1 MKLKFPSGLMLMKK
15 TRYWKISPGQGGFLW
30 REQKLN
36 ECIAI
41 GWSDIGDAKNLDKE
55 ALQRKCL
62 QKHFTKSA
70 AKQLNDF
77 INEVKIGD
85 KVIASASRN
94 GVYAVGTIIGDY
106 EFNEELEYKQS
117 RKVRWETAFWHPVN
131 ISALKLSKSLY
142 NKFHGLSSLTI
153 RELEED
159 EWDEFSDRLNNISTP
174 FRNLGMWGGLIQSPE
189 YENEVIILFS
199 HMLQHLHMRIIKSGT
214 LFPDA
219 IVERKAG
226 KTWKKINVEFEL
238 HSSGFQAHLP
248 DCKKDEHYV
257 IVCWEDDD
265 WRDNRKKR
273 RFEIIELKNQLE
285 KIL

>member
-1 MKLKFPSGLMLMKK
+1 MLMKK
-15 TRYWKISPGQGGFLW
+15 TRHWKISPGQGGYLW

-41 GWSDIGDAKNLDKE
+41 GWSDIGDAKNLKDKE
-55 ALQRKCL
+55 ALRRKCF

-70 AKQLNDF
+70 AKQLDEF
-77 INEVKIGD
+77 IHEVKIGD
-85 KVIASASRN
+85 KVAASASGR
-94 GVYAVGTIIGDY
+94 GVYAIGTIIGGY
-106 EFNEELEYKQS
+106 KFNEELEYKHS
-117 RKVRWETAFWHPVN
+117 RKVRWETTFWHPVD
-131 ISALKLSKSLY
+131 ISLLELSKSLY

-153 RELEED
+153 RDLD
-159 EWDEFSDRLNNISTP
+159 EVDWDEFCDRLNKISTP

-219 IVERKAG
+219 IVERKVG
-226 KTWKKINVEFEL
+226 KTWKKIKVEFEL
-238 HSSGFQAHLP
+238 RSSGFQAHLP
-248 DCKKDEHYV
+248 DCEENEPYV

-265 WRDNRKKR
+265 WRDNHKKR
-273 RFEIIELKNQLE
+273 RFEIIELKKQLE

>member
-1 MKLKFPSGLMLMKK
+1 MK
-15 TRYWKISPGQGGFLW
+15 YWKISPGEGGYLW

-41 GWSDIGDAKNLDKE
+41 GWSEIGDAKGKDKT
-55 ALQRKCL
+55 ALQRMKFEGKL
-62 QKHFTKSA
+62 LTGSA
-70 AKQLNDF
+70 TRQINAF
-77 INEVKIGD
+77 VNEVQIGD
-85 KVIASASRN
+85 KVIASTSGK
-94 GVYAVGTIIGDY
+94 GVYAVGTVIGDY
-106 EFNEELEYKQS
+106 VFNDELEYKHS
-117 RKVRWETAFWHPVN
+117 RKVQWETTFWNPVD
-131 ISALKLSKSLY
+131 ISLLKFSESLN

-153 RELEED
+153 RELEVG
-159 EWDEFSDRLNNISTP
+159 EWNRFCDRLNSISTP

-219 IVERKAG
+219 IIERKAG
-226 KTWKKINVEFEL
+226 KKWKKINVEFEL
-238 HSSGFQAHLP
+238 YSSGFQSHLS
-248 DCKKDEHYV
+248 DCEDKKCDM

-265 WRDNRKKR
+265 WRDNRQKR
-273 RFEIIELKNQLE
+273 RFEIIELKEQLE

>member
-1 MKLKFPSGLMLMKK
+1 MKK
-15 TRYWKISPGQGGFLW
+15 IRYWKISPGQGGYLW

-41 GWSDIGDAKNLDKE
+41 GWSEIGNAKGMDKE
-55 ALQRKCL
+55 ALRR
-62 QKHFTKSA
+62 QKFEGKPLSRSA
-70 AKQLNDF
+70 ADQLNYF
-77 INEVKIGD
+77 INEVEIGD
-85 KVIASASRN
+85 KVIASASGN
-94 GVYAVGTIIGDY
+94 GIYAVGTIIGGY
-106 EFNEELEYKQS
+106 EFNEALEYKHS
-117 RKVRWETAFWHPVN
+117 RKVRWETTFWHPVD
-131 ISALKLSKSLY
+131 IDLLKLSKSLY

-153 RELEED
+153 RELELD
-159 EWDEFSDRLNNISTP
+159 EWDEFCDRLNNISTP
-174 FRNLGMWGGLIQSPE
+174 FRNLGMWGGIIQSPE

-238 HSSGFQAHLP
+238 YSSGFQAHLP
-248 DCKKDEHYV
+248 DCEENEDYV
-257 IVCWEDDD
+257 IVCWEDDK
-265 WRDNRKKR
+265 WRDNRQKR
-273 RFEIIELKNQLE
+273 RFEIIELKKQLE